1 MSYIPNTDAQ
11 RHEMLKAAGVQNFD
25 ELFERAVPRKLW
37 DNTEFKMPPPLSE
50 LEVSVLLNELSSKN
64 ICTSEIIS
72 FIGAGVYNHY
82 MPAAVNALLFRSE
95 FYTAYTPYQA
105 EVAQGTLQ
113 SIFEYQTMVSE
124 ILGME
129 VSNASMYDGATA
141 CAEAALIAS
150 AHTGRNKILVPR
162 TLHPNYAA
170 VTSTYLSGLPIA
182 VDTLPASDGLIDI
195 ESAMK
200 MIDDKT
206 AAVLI
211 QQPNFLGLL
220 EDVEPIIES
229 AHKAGALAV
238 MVVDP
243 ITLGVLK
250 SPGEYGADIA
260 VAEGQ
265 PFGIPQAFGG
275 PLLGMMAVN
284 KNLVRRLPG
293 RLVGKTIDSRG
304 NEGFCLTL
312 QTREQHIRRNKA
324 TSNIC
329 TNQALC
335 ALAATIYLSLLGP
348 GGLKHL
354 GELAL
359 ENSHYA
365 YDKAVNIK
373 GFSSKFDS
381 PFFREFVVET
391 SVKPSKLIEKALLKG
406 ILPGVDLSVFDIG
419 LDNCLMLA
427 FTEMT
432 GKTQIDKLVQVLS
445 GL

>member
-335 ALAATIYLSLLGP
+335 ALAGCPGP
-348 GGLKHL
+348 GG
-354 GELAL
+354 AT
-359 ENSHYA
+359 
-365 YDKAVNIK
+365 DAVCTHPERP
-373 GFSSKFDS
+373 SSRDRAGPCRCFRFIQTS
-381 PFFREFVVET
+381 LPFHH
-391 SVKPSKLIEKALLKG
+391 EK
-406 ILPGVDLSVFDIG
+406 
-419 LDNCLMLA
+419 
-427 FTEMT
+427 
-432 GKTQIDKLVQVLS
+432 
-445 GL
+445 